1 MGGRTVDDRF
11 RLGSLSGMG
20 DEASAADIQLD
31 PKRVAELVAEG
42 ATLIDVRRDYEW
54 EGGRIAGAR
63 HIEVNELVAQ
73 SESIPKDR
81 AIVFYCRGGNR
92 SAMAAAA
99 FREAGYD
106 AHNMAGGIQAWVDA
120 GLEIEP
126 ADGEV
131 RAPLPAS

>member
-1 MGGRTVDDRF
+1 MDMSMSEEAPT
-11 RLGSLSGMG
+11 
-20 DEASAADIQLD
+20 DEVELD
-31 PKRVAELVAEG
+31 PNRVAELIGQG
-42 ATLIDVRRDYEW
+42 AMLIDVRRDYEW

-63 HIEVNELVAQ
+63 HIEVNQLTAQ
-73 SESIPKDR
+73 AESIPKDQPV
-81 AIVFYCRGGNR
+81 IFYCRTGNR
-92 SAMAAAA
+92 SGMAAAA

-131 RAPLPAS
+131 RAPLPAT

>member
-1 MGGRTVDDRF
+1 MDMKVTEGAPTGEV
-11 RLGSLSGMG
+11 
-20 DEASAADIQLD
+20 ELD
-31 PKRVAELVAEG
+31 PKRVAELAAQG
-42 ATLIDVRRDYEW
+42 AVLIDVRRDYEW

-63 HIEVNELVAQ
+63 HIEVNELTAQ
-73 SESIPKDR
+73 AESIPKDQPV
-81 AIVFYCRGGNR
+81 IFYCRTGNR
-92 SAMAAAA
+92 SGMAAAA

-126 ADGEV
+126 DDGEV

>member
-1 MGGRTVDDRF
+1 MDMKVTEDAPTGEV
-11 RLGSLSGMG
+11 
-20 DEASAADIQLD
+20 ELD
-31 PKRVAELVAEG
+31 PKRVAELAAQG
-42 ATLIDVRRDYEW
+42 AVLIDVRRDYEW

-63 HIEVNELVAQ
+63 HIEVNELIAQ
-73 SESIPKDR
+73 AESIPKDQPV
-81 AIVFYCRGGNR
+81 IFYCRTGNR
-92 SAMAAAA
+92 SGMAAAA

>member
-1 MGGRTVDDRF
+1 MDMKVTEDAPTGEV
-11 RLGSLSGMG
+11 
-20 DEASAADIQLD
+20 ELD
-31 PKRVAELVAEG
+31 PKRVAELAAQG
-42 ATLIDVRRDYEW
+42 AVLIDVRRDYEW

-63 HIEVNELVAQ
+63 HIEVNELTAQ
-73 SESIPKDR
+73 AESIPKDQPV
-81 AIVFYCRGGNR
+81 IFYCRTGNR
-92 SAMAAAA
+92 SGMAAAA